1 MSGPGELAHGA
12 VGWTLGWTGEAR
24 GYKILVRHS
33 VGHTLILDILLH
45 KVADGAVP
53 LCDAGEWGLSF

>member
-1 MSGPGELAHGA
+1 M
-12 VGWTLGWTGEAR
+12 GWTGEAR